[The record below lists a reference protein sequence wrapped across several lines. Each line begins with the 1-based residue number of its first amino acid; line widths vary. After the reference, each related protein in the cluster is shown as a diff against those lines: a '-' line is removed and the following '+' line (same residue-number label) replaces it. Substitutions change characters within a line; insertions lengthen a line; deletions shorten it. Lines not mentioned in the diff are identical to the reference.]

1 MKPLIEK
8 TLILGHRG
16 ASGYAP
22 ENTLE
27 AFALAID
34 MKADGI
40 ELDVYFTADKQ
51 IVICHD
57 EKIDRTSNGQGL
69 IRDYTLAE
77 LKQLDFGYHFYNGE
91 RRGIRIPTLD
101 EVFALVAPT
110 DMIINVEIKDGD
122 PEIVK
127 ACDELARK
135 YDLQNR
141 IIYSSFNHFQL
152 EVVKETVENAFFAPL
167 YSVNLLKP
175 WNYTLDIG
183 AQAVHPK
190 YLQIYKIPDYIR
202 ICHEK
207 GLRVHTWT
215 VNKEEDMQLLLDNG
229 IDIIVTNYPDVAMAL
244 RDKAQG

>member
-57 EKIDRTSNGQGL
+57 DKIDRTSNGQGS
-69 IRDYTLAE
+69 ISNYTLEE
-77 LKQLDFGYHFYNGE
+77 LKQLDFGYHFYKGE
-91 RRGIRIPTLD
+91 RRGIKIPTLD

-152 EVVKETVENAFFAPL
+152 EVVKNTVENAFFAPL
-167 YSVNLLKP
+167 YSMNLVNP
-175 WNYTLDIG
+175 WNYTLDMG

-190 YLQIYKIPDYIR
+190 YLQIYQLPDYVKS
-202 ICHEK
+202 CHDR

-215 VNKEEDMQLLLDNG
+215 ANTEEDIQFLLDNG
-229 IDIIVTNYPDVAMAL
+229 VDAIVTNYPDVALAL